1 MGNLDFLQKKF
12 YNIDYRTLT
21 TLKVL
26 QVSREEKKRILK
38 TTLVLKYL
46 CLSKLLLY
54 LEFVHGC
61 CDTLSLFFIFFL
73 LFNQFYIII
82 YFLAGFELGM
92 PEKKVSTPTSRPKT
106 RPKKKS
112 FLSPCPK
119 PKMHTVSRDS
129 INVANSGSY
138 ILVLKY
144 SLAKH
149 SIVSEG
155 S

>member
-1 MGNLDFLQKKF
+1 
-12 YNIDYRTLT
+12 
-21 TLKVL
+21 
-26 QVSREEKKRILK
+26 
-38 TTLVLKYL
+38 
-46 CLSKLLLY
+46 
-54 LEFVHGC
+54 
-61 CDTLSLFFIFFL
+61 
-73 LFNQFYIII
+73 
-82 YFLAGFELGM
+82 M

-155 S
+155 SQDIVPVPTPPLKPKWQGHDIEYYSKKYRIRGSRMTQPTKRAQFFLSLTRLCIVHSVSRKKSANVYKYCPKTISIEK